1 LTKKD
6 VNFIWTDE
14 CQQAFQALKI
24 YLTSD
29 EHVLILPDYNES
41 FRLEC
46 DASSH
51 GIGGVLSQK
60 EDVIFNRLLTFPNI
74 FRIQSATIQHRNE
87 SYYQLCF
94 Q

>member
-1 LTKKD
+1 MTKKD

-14 CQQAFQALKI
+14 CQQAFQTLKM
-24 YLTSD
+24 YLTSH
-29 EHVLILPDYNES
+29 EHVLILPDYNEP

-60 EDVIFNRLLTFPNI
+60 RGRHYQPIAYFLSI
-74 FRIQSATIQHRNE
+74 FREQSATIRHRNE
-87 SYYQLCF
+87 SYYQLYF